1 MTTTKT
7 VKLNQLTRHMGQM
20 RTTIN
25 LQKLAELTVSVY
37 YNDIFDWNR
46 ILVSQGGG
54 KNGSTHYPI
63 LSGNRRYL
71 AKVFATALPDWL
83 PDNVP
88 DWQKDQPVTAEMA
101 LAFIGSHIP
110 EHDNDI
116 ATETDAMQAAGQL
129 AAQYNDTELKVVVH
143 KKIDEGD
150 QLMTLQASNYNNDAP
165 DLLGE
170 AISFQMA
177 VVEGKTPQQIANA
190 IGQTLKYVTDRL
202 ALAKVATPLANLITR
217 EVLPLSVAAL
227 VTSVKESDR
236 REGLTRYLI
245 ANQKSIKVGDIK
257 AIAKTLRE
265 WPGLQLPLMSPHQ
278 ANRNIA
284 RILVNLWHDT
294 LAEYPDDAWAAACGL
309 IHRDLHEEPWA
320 DPQKMQMWVKV
331 FGNGPYYSEEEGIN
345 WTQLIHFMLPEVSC
359 ETCPISRLPATRLR
373 TDVDGSS
380 QGATGMPCRRG
391 QTVSRCLH
399 GAAENDTFILRVPA
413 EWADN
418 DGVTG
423 EAGQYFVKGAEALTQ
438 AWQAQQAKE
447 QAEDEAEAQRLAA
460 EKEAQAAAQ
469 PAPAAAPQPAAE
481 GKNDTAANGATATA
495 EPTAPSPVQQ
505 KRTRIASFMAHHLEL
520 TVKHPFA
527 SQCALC
533 QYRREDSPV
542 KDSDVPH
549 CDWAKGSIKAD
560 FHVLVPAGKAKGPHI
575 PICGQF
581 TSTQPWKK
589 RIPAHPSPPEMPRE
603 WFKTQILAHTE
614 KISGSLK
621 GRDYGALEWLTGRPL
636 KSESHRDWFKK
647 QLAQNIGELSDAQLY
662 TLLVWALGLWHDQA
676 AYPTNLPVDGAG
688 VQFAAYKRLDWEI
701 YRQQH
706 NQPEGK
712 QK

>member
-25 LQKLAELTVSVY
+25 LPKLAELTVSVY

-54 KNGSTHYPI
+54 KEGGYAI

-83 PDNVP
+83 PSNIP
-88 DWQKDQPVTAEMA
+88 DWQEDQPVTAEMA

-110 EHDNDI
+110 ELDDDM
-116 ATETDAMQAAGQL
+116 AAEADVLQAAGQL
-129 AAQYNDTELKVVVH
+129 AAQYSDTELKVAVH
-143 KKIDEGD
+143 KKMSEGD
-150 QLMTLQASNYNNDAP
+150 QLLALQASNYNNDAP

-170 AISFQMA
+170 ALSFQMA

-190 IGQTLKYVTDRL
+190 IGQPLKYVTDRL
-202 ALAKVATPLANLITR
+202 ALAQVAPPLADLITR

-227 VTSVKESDR
+227 VTSIKESDR

-294 LAEYPDDAWAAACGL
+294 LTEYPDDAWAAACGL
-309 IHRDLHEEPWA
+309 IHRELHQEPWA

-345 WTQLIHFMLPEVSC
+345 WTQLIHFMLPEVAC
-359 ETCPISRLPATRLR
+359 EACPINKLPATRLR
-373 TDVDGSS
+373 TDVDGNS

-391 QTVSRCLH
+391 QTVARCLH
-399 GAAENDTFILRVPA
+399 GAAENDSFVLRVPA

-418 DGVTG
+418 GGVTG
-423 EAGQYFVKGAEALTQ
+423 EAGQYFVTGAEALTQ

-447 QAEDEAEAQRLAA
+447 QAEDEAEAQRLA
-460 EKEAQAAAQ
+460 EEAAAQ
-469 PAPAAAPQPAAE
+469 KVDQSAPADSPQPANE
-481 GKNDTAANGATATA
+481 KNDTAENGTTA
-495 EPTAPSPVQQ
+495 PTKPAGPSPVQQ
-505 KRTRIASFMAHHLEL
+505 KRDHIASFMAHHLEL

-542 KDSDVPH
+542 KDPDVPH
-549 CDWAKGSIKAD
+549 CDWAKGSVKAD

-581 TSTQPWKK
+581 TPTQAWPE

-603 WFKTQILAHTE
+603 WLKTQILAHTD
-614 KISGSLK
+614 KIGGSIK

-647 QLAQNIGELSDAQLY
+647 QLEQNIGELSDAQLY
-662 TLLVWALGLWHDQA
+662 TLLVWALGQWHDKA
-676 AYPTNLPVDGAG
+676 IYPTTLPVDGAG
-688 VQFAAYKRLDWEI
+688 VQFAAYQRLDWEI
-701 YRQQH
+701 YQQQQ
-706 NQPEGK
+706 NQKEGN
-712 QK
+712 